1 MGSAWSPR
9 EGPSRFAFAGFTVD
23 VDRARVCRDGQ
34 PVALRPKTFALLMH
48 LAERAGTAVDKQE
61 LMDVVWPGLVVTD
74 DSLTQAVSEL
84 RGALDDRNQQ
94 LIRTLPKRGYMLDA
108 DVRQVRPGVTGPGA
122 AIPGAAGSMPI
133 GSVLSASRSLA
144 IMPFTD
150 LSDPPAPHLAQA
162 VDTGLITDLA
172 RLADTRVV
180 PRGSAS
186 ALGTSSSVDL
196 RRAERELDVQYV
208 VTGTV
213 ERAGRRLHVT
223 AQLVRITDGALLW
236 ADRFDYASAADWVE
250 RRDISARIAN
260 QLDLRMR
267 DAVLQQAHS
276 APPDNEAVDQWMRGA
291 FIMSRIRTKPQLLQA
306 RAHFEAALALQ
317 PDSSHALAGL
327 AATGTEMLLYR
338 WADQPA
344 AELGSA
350 ERLAR
355 RALELDPQNQE
366 AMMALANALMF
377 SGRLADA
384 MPITQKHLNLNPND
398 SRANRDLAGQYHFQ
412 GRWEES
418 VKQVEVAIRLNPL
431 DSLNIAVCHN
441 MASASLLA
449 SRRYDECIAR
459 ARLAVD
465 GPRAGSHDSV
475 AAAEAWRGN
484 LEAARAHAAAWLRSW
499 PGASIA
505 HLRAQRGSKEPAYL
519 TGMEHYYEGLRRA
532 GIPERP
538 A

>member
-1 MGSAWSPR
+1 M
-9 EGPSRFAFAGFTVD
+9 EGAAV
-23 VDRARVCRDGQ
+23 V
-34 PVALRPKTFALLMH
+34 LRPKTFALLIH
-48 LAERAGTAVDKQE
+48 LADRAGSVVGKQE
-61 LMDVVWPGLVVTD
+61 LMDAVWPGLVVTD

-84 RGALDDRNQQ
+84 RSALDDREQQ
-94 LIRTLPKRGYMLDA
+94 LIRTLPRRGYMLDA
-108 DVRQVRPGVTGPGA
+108 AVRPVPPVGPGTGV
-122 AIPGAAGSMPI
+122 AIPGPVASTPI

-162 VDTGLITDLA
+162 VDTSLITDLA

-196 RRAERELDVQYV
+196 RRAERELGVQHV

-213 ERAGRRLHVT
+213 ERAGKRLHVT
-223 AQLVRITDGALLW
+223 AQLVRISDGALLW

-267 DAVLQQAHS
+267 DALLQQARN

-338 WADQPA
+338 WADRPA
-344 AELGSA
+344 MELECA

-355 RALELDPQNQE
+355 RALEVDPQNQE

-384 MPITQKHLNLNPND
+384 MPITQKHLSLNPND

-412 GRWEES
+412 GRWEEA
-418 VKQVEVAIRLNPL
+418 VNQLEVAIRLNPL

-449 SRRYDECIAR
+449 LRCYDECIAR

-484 LEAARAHAAAWLRSW
+484 LDAARAHAAAWLRSW
-499 PGASIA
+499 PGVSIE

-519 TGMEHYYEGLRRA
+519 AGMEHYYEGLRRA

-538 A
+538 AQQS